1 MTAEEEAG
9 GQYGTGANRRHSLG
23 PALHSSGPE
32 AQPHRGVVE
41 APPADGAENLHPAPT
56 GGSLGLQA
64 FAHAVHLPGH
74 VSPPPCTCPA
84 QLSLPPGHLPR
95 GSKSRWEAA
104 PQGLG
109 SELRAGPGSQAS
121 PDPVAQLHAGRWGA
135 ERGRIQ
141 TCSSGSACPSW
152 PSPQSTLQTK
162 QRFCCPENN
171 ICKVP
176 GTTL

>member
-1 MTAEEEAG
+1 MASTGRGQTGGTAWVLPSTA
-9 GQYGTGANRRHSLG
+9 RDLRPS
-23 PALHSSGPE
+23 
-32 AQPHRGVVE
+32 
-41 APPADGAENLHPAPT
+41 PT
-56 GGSLGLQA
+56 GEWSRPHLTGQRTSAQSPRA
-64 FAHAVHLPGH
+64 VPSASRPFAHAVPLPGH

-84 QLSLPPGHLPR
+84 QLSLPLGHLPR

-121 PDPVAQLHAGRWGA
+121 PDPAAQLHAGRRGA

-141 TCSSGSACPSW
+141 KTCSSGSACPSL